1 MVVIALLPILHM
13 RNCSLEKFRNL
24 PMVMQ
29 LLKARI
35 RMTVSLTGVSVFGCN
50 SSFYKQ
56 NSFFLTSSYLKARDC
71 LHWFSC
77 SILFYLL
84 FHCAQQVGFLFSCF
98 YSSWLQDAQC
108 RSRHQIFRDG
118 RRGEWHSQPDYVTW
132 APLAASEAG
141 TISISVP
148 NH

>member
-1 MVVIALLPILHM
+1 MVVIALLPTLHM

-24 PMVMQ
+24 LMVMQ

-35 RMTVSLTGVSVFGCN
+35 RVTVSLTGVSVFGCN

-56 NSFFLTSSYLKARDC
+56 NSFFLTLSCLKARDC
-71 LHWFSC
+71 LHWFNC

-98 YSSWLQDAQC
+98 YSSWLQDAGPGIKY
-108 RSRHQIFRDG
+108 SGMEEVGSGIA
-118 RRGEWHSQPDYVTW
+118 SQTMSPEHPWLQVKQRQ
-132 APLAASEAG
+132 
-141 TISISVP
+141 
-148 NH
+148 